1 MTTQTTQTKKA
12 KATPTAEKV
21 FAEYADALK
30 AVATAEK
37 VYTEKPTKTNGK
49 ALATAKRR
57 LAKIENAIDE
67 IGIITADNVTA
78 YGERIAVRALKTCI
92 TSGKGYTAE
101 SAKKARENGKNIN
114 ASGNF
119 NFIYGLYT
127 GLIADITARKND
139 TARPLSDGYDIA
151 QTATAFLCDYIGKN
165 INDPADTDE
174 KNKDGTP
181 ASILR
186 ACFRAVNRYIMGER
200 QREYKRVY
208 VDEIDEKTGE
218 TLYYEIPEFY
228 DIPTATDYKRVAD
241 LIGQLDLPQ
250 RQKQVLRYRL
260 RGLSVNATAQKMGIT
275 KQAVQNLMRK
285 LQAKAKA
292 IGLAPVNA

>member
-186 ACFRAVNRYIMGER
+186 ALLF
-200 QREYKRVY
+200 K
-208 VDEIDEKTGE
+208 
-218 TLYYEIPEFY
+218 
-228 DIPTATDYKRVAD
+228 
-241 LIGQLDLPQ
+241 
-250 RQKQVLRYRL
+250 
-260 RGLSVNATAQKMGIT
+260 
-275 KQAVQNLMRK
+275 
-285 LQAKAKA
+285 
-292 IGLAPVNA
+292 